1 MASVKSPI
9 EFDVVIAG
17 GGHVGA
23 ALALALKDADRR
35 MSVALVD
42 PQPRSGRT
50 DARASAIAAAARR
63 MLERLG
69 VWEVL
74 APLSQPIEDMIVTD
88 SRLDAVVRPIF
99 LTFEGRLQTGEPFA
113 HMVPD
118 ALLVATLLDRAEAA
132 GVEILMPEKVE
143 TFELEDASARVRLA
157 SGREIRTRLLV
168 AADGAR
174 SRLRDLAGIGIVRF
188 DYRQSGIVTTIAHE
202 RPHGGRAEEHFL
214 PSGPFA
220 ILPLTDDA
228 EGRHRSSLVWSEV
241 TEVADR
247 LVTGDDFTFRLELER
262 RFGHHLGKV
271 EALSKPRAFPLGLTL
286 ARDFVKTRFA
296 LVGDAAHGIHPIA
309 GQGLNIGLR
318 DVAALAE
325 IVVDARRLGLD
336 PGRFEVLEAYQ
347 RRRRFDAVEMG
358 VVTDGLNRL
367 FSNDLGALR
376 ALRDIGLGLVDR
388 MPSVKAH
395 FIQEAAG
402 LSGEVPR
409 LMRGEAI

>member
-1 MASVKSPI
+1 MATMKSPI

-42 PQPRSGRT
+42 PQPRHGRS

-74 APLSQPIEDMIVTD
+74 APRSQPIEDMIVTD
-88 SRLDAVVRPIF
+88 SRLDAVVRPVF
-99 LTFEGRLQTGEPFA
+99 LTFEGRLATGEPFA

-143 TFELEDASARVRLA
+143 SFELHDTAARVRLA
-157 SGREIRTRLLV
+157 GGREIGTRLLV

-174 SRLRDLAGIGIVRF
+174 SRLRDLAAIGIVRF
-188 DYRQSGIVTTIAHE
+188 DYGQSGIVTTIAHE

-220 ILPLTDDA
+220 ILPLTDDD
-228 EGRHRSSLVWSEV
+228 GRHRSSLVWSEV
-241 TEVADR
+241 TETANR
-247 LVTGDDFTFRLELER
+247 LIAGDDFTFRLELER
-262 RFGHHLGKV
+262 RFGHHLGAI
-271 EALSKPRAFPLGLTL
+271 EPLSEPRAFPLGLTL

-296 LVGDAAHGIHPIA
+296 LVGDAAHGVHPIA

-336 PGRFEVLEAYQ
+336 PGRFETLETYQ

-376 ALRDIGLGLVDR
+376 ALRDFGLGLVDR
-388 MPSVKAH
+388 MPRVKAH

>member
-42 PQPRSGRT
+42 PQPRNGRT

-99 LTFEGRLQTGEPFA
+99 LTFEGRIATGEPFA

-143 TFELEDASARVRLA
+143 AFELEDASARVRLA

-241 TEVADR
+241 TETADR
-247 LVTGDDFTFRLELER
+247 LVAGDDFTFRLELER
-262 RFGHHLGKV
+262 RFGHHLGKI
-271 EALSKPRAFPLGLTL
+271 EPLSKPRAFPLGLTL

-376 ALRDIGLGLVDR
+376 ALRDVGLGLVDR